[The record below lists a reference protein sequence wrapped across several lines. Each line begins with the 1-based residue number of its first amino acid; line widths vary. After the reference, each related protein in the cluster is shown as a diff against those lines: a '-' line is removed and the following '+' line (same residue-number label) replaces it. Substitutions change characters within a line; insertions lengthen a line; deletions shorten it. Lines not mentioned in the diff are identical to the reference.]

1 MTVSFLELRTYR
13 YKSGGAC
20 ATDSI
25 KVSGVPTLP
34 RPWSVTDT
42 STAENEALFAA
53 VLVMMAYGLCKDPK
67 LGIRSGIS
75 EKKFSSVLLP
85 KMSVFLASLFFLP
98 IPWVLSSKAAS
109 FWCTVLSPA

>member
-1 MTVSFLELRTYR
+1 M
-13 YKSGGAC
+13 
-20 ATDSI
+20 
-25 KVSGVPTLP
+25 P

-75 EKKFSSVLLP
+75 EKKILQFSVAQDVRLSSVVNFSADS
-85 KMSVFLASLFFLP
+85 MGSLQ
-98 IPWVLSSKAAS
+98 
-109 FWCTVLSPA
+109 